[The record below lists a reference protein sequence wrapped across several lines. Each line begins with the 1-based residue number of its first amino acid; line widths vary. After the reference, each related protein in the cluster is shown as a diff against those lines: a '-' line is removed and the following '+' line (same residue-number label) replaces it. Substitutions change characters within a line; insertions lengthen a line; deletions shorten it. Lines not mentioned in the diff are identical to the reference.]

1 VNFPQHVIGTL
12 ELASSLV
19 HGGDETLGTT
29 KLFRSKG
36 WVFEGDL
43 VRIPVMS
50 GNAIR
55 GMWRRASAI
64 AFMDEYLA
72 AGGSPLSLTAFHF
85 LTSGGSLTGSG
96 GSGINLASERE
107 LRTLIPHL
115 GLFGGAGMGRIHAG
129 KLYVDEGVPVCRET
143 VPILRKI
150 WPAIEDEP
158 TAALSIRDLTE
169 VHGYSRQDDSK
180 KHESQR
186 YLVADSREQV
196 TALLTAKETDDT
208 ASDAGVSQQMRYEQM
223 ELVAGTVLF
232 HRWGFR
238 LPATPLELAGL
249 GAGLV
254 RWAQRPSLGGRNSI
268 GHGNVI
274 PTYQGLEVHSTVKL
288 LTDGDRPLDAF
299 KTQSATESLREH
311 VRANVKEIESA
322 LGAV

>member
-1 VNFPQHVIGTL
+1 MNFPQHVIGTL

-19 HGGDETLGTT
+19 HGGDESLGTT
-29 KLFRSKG
+29 KLFRTKG

-55 GMWRRASAI
+55 GMWRRACAI

-72 AGGSPLSLTAFHF
+72 AGGQQLSLTAFHF

-96 GSGINLASERE
+96 GAGINLAAERE
-107 LRTLIPHL
+107 LRSLIPHL

-129 KLYVDEGVPVCRET
+129 KLYVDEAVPVCRET

-150 WPAIEDEP
+150 WPGIDDEP
-158 TAALSIRDLTE
+158 TAHLSVRDLTE

-180 KHESQR
+180 KHESTP
-186 YLVADSREQV
+186 YMLPNAKEQV
-196 TALLTAKETDDT
+196 TSLLQAKEVDDT
-208 ASDAGVSQQMRYEQM
+208 ASDPGVSQQMRYEQV

-238 LPATPLELAGL
+238 LPATAMELAGL
-249 GAGLV
+249 GAGLL

-268 GHGNVI
+268 GHGNVV
-274 PTYQGLEVHSTVKL
+274 PTYQGIEMHSSLKL

-299 KTQSATESLREH
+299 KNQSATEALREH
-311 VRANVKEIESA
+311 VRANVKQIETVLA
-322 LGAV
+322 GI